1 MRFRFLILLLAVMLL
16 LSCNNGSHCYESSET
31 LMVTTFTAN
40 GTLKIDSIMVRGYN
54 RLAKGDTLVFNK
66 IAATAVRVGLPLSV
80 SADTTG
86 FVVFANGKASSF
98 WVKHTMNFQ
107 LISQSCGFAPNYGLT
122 AIRRSSLIDSIK
134 IFDPVVDPK
143 SAEKYATNG
152 QNITVYLHLT
162 TP

>member
-1 MRFRFLILLLAVMLL
+1 MLL
-16 LSCNNGSHCYESSET
+16 PSCNNGSHCYESSET
-31 LMVTTFTAN
+31 LLITTFTAN
-40 GTLKIDSIMVRGYN
+40 GTIKIDSIMVRGYN

-66 IAATAVRVGLPLSV
+66 DAAPAKKVGLPLSV
-80 SADTTG
+80 STDTTG
-86 FVVFANGKASSF
+86 FVVYVNGRAGSF

-134 IFDPVVDPK
+134 IFDPAVDPK

>member
-16 LSCNNGSHCYESSET
+16 HSCNNGSHCYESSET
-31 LMVTTFTAN
+31 LLITTFTAN
-40 GTLKIDSIMVRGYN
+40 GTIKIDSIMVRGYN

-66 IAATAVRVGLPLSV
+66 DSAIVKKVGLPLSV

-86 FVVFANGKASSF
+86 FVVYANGKASSF

-107 LISQSCGFAPNYGLT
+107 LISQSCGFAPNYELI
-122 AIRRSSLIDSIK
+122 ALRHSSLIDSIR
-134 IFDPVVDPK
+134 ILDPVVGPK

>member
-1 MRFRFLILLLAVMLL
+1 MAR
-16 LSCNNGSHCYESSET
+16 
-31 LMVTTFTAN
+31 
-40 GTLKIDSIMVRGYN
+40 LKSTPLWSGYN

-66 IAATAVRVGLPLSV
+66 DSAVAKKVGLPLSV

-86 FVVFANGKASSF
+86 FVVYANGKASSF

-107 LISQSCGFAPNYGLT
+107 LISQSCGFAPNYELI
-122 AIRRSSLIDSIK
+122 ALRHSSLIDSIR
-134 IFDPVVDPK
+134 ILDPVVGPK